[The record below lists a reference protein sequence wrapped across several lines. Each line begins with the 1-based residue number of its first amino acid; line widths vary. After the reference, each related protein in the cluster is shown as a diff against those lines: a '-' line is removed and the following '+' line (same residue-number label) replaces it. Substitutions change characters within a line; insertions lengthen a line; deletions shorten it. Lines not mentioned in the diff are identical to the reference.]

1 MRAILTTLALCVC
14 AIVAGDESGVILPVS
29 PGSPPPQV
37 TPQTPQTIDT
47 ITPDQWYV
55 IESVDRLRVLAS
67 PEGVVTIE
75 ETEGPVKMR
84 GRFAGGSGV
93 ETRSY
98 SGKWLYVVT
107 AAQAGQCE
115 LLLIPQAIEQQVIRQ
130 KLTISGSAPRPPPGP
145 GPDPAPVPPTGL
157 QVILLIDQ
165 SDAVSALSAVN
176 SVPVLQWLDSNTTQ
190 IDGRPGWRRWDRSS
204 LSDPVTLAT
213 ESEVWR
219 KLWSDIGDDIPTGPQ
234 LVIVTGTKVTTRA
247 ITTQDQLM
255 KDLAAAK
262 EGRL

>member
-1 MRAILTTLALCVC
+1 MRAALTLFAVCVC
-14 AIVAGDESGVILPVS
+14 AIVVGDESGIVLPVS
-29 PGSPPPQV
+29 PDSPQPQI
-37 TPQTPQTIDT
+37 TPQTPQAIDT

-67 PEGVVTIE
+67 PEGVVIIE

-115 LLLIPQAIEQQVIRQ
+115 LLLIPQAIDQQVIRQ
-130 KLTISGSAPRPPPGP
+130 RLTISGSAPRPPPGP
-145 GPDPAPVPPTGL
+145 GPDPAPVPPQGL
-157 QVILLIDQ
+157 QIMLLIDQ
-165 SDAVSALSAVN
+165 SDPVQALAAVN
-176 SVPVLQWLDSNTTQ
+176 SVPVLQWLDSSTTPT
-190 IDGRPGWRRWDRSS
+190 DGRPGWRRWDRSS
-204 LSDPVTLAT
+204 LQDSDTLAT
-213 ESEVWR
+213 DSPTWR
-219 KLWSDIGDDIPTGPQ
+219 KLWADIGSGIPAGPQ
-234 LVIVTGTKVTTRA
+234 LVAIGGTKVVTRP
-247 ITTQDQLM
+247 ITTQEQLLR
-255 KDLAAAK
+255 DLQAAK

>member
-1 MRAILTTLALCVC
+1 MRATFTTLALCVC
-14 AIVAGDESGVILPVS
+14 AIVAGDESGIIFPVS
-29 PGSPPPQV
+29 PDSPPPQI
-37 TPQTPQTIDT
+37 TPQTPQAIDT

-67 PEGVVTIE
+67 PEGVVAIE

-115 LLLIPQAIEQQVIRQ
+115 LLLIPQAIDQQVIRQ
-130 KLTISGSAPRPPPGP
+130 RLTISGSAPRPPPGP
-145 GPDPAPVPPTGL
+145 GPVPAPVTPPSGL

-165 SDAVSALSAVN
+165 SDPVSALAAVN
-176 SVPVLQWLDSNTTQ
+176 SVPILQWLDSNTTQ

-204 LSDPVTLAT
+204 LADPVTLAT

-234 LVIVTGTKVTTRA
+234 CVIVTGTKVTTRA

-255 KDLAAAK
+255 KDLQAAK
-262 EGRL
+262 EGR